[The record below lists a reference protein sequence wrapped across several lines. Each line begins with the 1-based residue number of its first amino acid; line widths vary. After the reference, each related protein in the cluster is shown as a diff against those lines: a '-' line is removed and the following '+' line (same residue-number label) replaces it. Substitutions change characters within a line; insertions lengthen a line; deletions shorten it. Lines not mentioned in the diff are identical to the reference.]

1 MSKFVQILRSV
12 SFPLGRVGVGLLL
25 LALTACHT
33 TSQAPLDD
41 AYYWPDKE
49 PVEQKEQK
57 SKQPSETTVIT
68 TTTTTTTQST
78 SVIVT
83 TPSTPIEYTN
93 VQDTTVTIKIK
104 R

>member
-25 LALTACHT
+25 FALTACHT

-41 AYYWPDKE
+41 AYYWPDKSVHTE
-49 PVEQKEQK
+49 HSE
-57 SKQPSETTVIT
+57 SSASSASCASSALSPS
-68 TTTTTTTQST
+68 
-78 SVIVT
+78 
-83 TPSTPIEYTN
+83 IEYIN
-93 VQDTTVTIKIK
+93 VQDTTVTIRIK

>member
-1 MSKFVQILRSV
+1 MSKFVQILRYV

-25 LALTACHT
+25 LALAACHT

-41 AYYWPDKE
+41 AYYWPDKSVHTE
-49 PVEQKEQK
+49 H
-57 SKQPSETTVIT
+57 SE
-68 TTTTTTTQST
+68 S
-78 SVIVT
+78 S
-83 TPSTPIEYTN
+83 TPSASSAPSTPSIPIEYTN

>member
-25 LALTACHT
+25 FALTACHT

-41 AYYWPDKE
+41 AYIWPDKTTPVTNPAATPATMVADE
-49 PVEQKEQK
+49 PV
-57 SKQPSETTVIT
+57 SAGPTL
-68 TTTTTTTQST
+68 
-78 SVIVT
+78 
-83 TPSTPIEYTN
+83 EYTN
-93 VQDTTVTIKIK
+93 VQDTTITVRIK

>member
-25 LALTACHT
+25 FALAACHT

-41 AYYWPDKE
+41 AYYWPDKSVHTE
-49 PVEQKEQK
+49 H
-57 SKQPSETTVIT
+57 SE
-68 TTTTTTTQST
+68 S
-78 SVIVT
+78 SV
-83 TPSTPIEYTN
+83 SCASSASSSSSSSSSSIEYTN

>member
-1 MSKFVQILRSV
+1 MSKFVQILSSV

-25 LALTACHT
+25 FALTACHT

-41 AYYWPDKE
+41 AYYWPDKSVHTE
-49 PVEQKEQK
+49 HSE
-57 SKQPSETTVIT
+57 SSTPSA
-68 TTTTTTTQST
+68 S
-78 SVIVT
+78 SAPS

-93 VQDTTVTIKIK
+93 IQDTTVTIKIK

>member
-12 SFPLGRVGVGLLL
+12 SFPLGRVGVGILLFA
-25 LALTACHT
+25 LAACHT

-41 AYYWPDKE
+41 AYYWPDKSVHTE
-49 PVEQKEQK
+49 HSE
-57 SKQPSETTVIT
+57 SSAPSA
-68 TTTTTTTQST
+68 SSAT
-78 SVIVT
+78 SV
-83 TPSTPIEYTN
+83 PSTPIEYTN

>member
-1 MSKFVQILRSV
+1 MYKHTCNVRESWLVVQSLYLDVAIGMVVELVAES
-12 SFPLGRVGVGLLL
+12 L

-41 AYYWPDKE
+41 AYYWPDKS
-49 PVEQKEQK
+49 VQ
-57 SKQPSETTVIT
+57 T
-68 TTTTTTTQST
+68 TTTPSNNAKQAEGSN
-78 SVIVT
+78 SQ
-83 TPSTPIEYTN
+83 TPSNNAVVEYTN

>member
-41 AYYWPDKE
+41 AYYWPDKSVHTE
-49 PVEQKEQK
+49 H
-57 SKQPSETTVIT
+57 SE
-68 TTTTTTTQST
+68 S
-78 SVIVT
+78 S
-83 TPSTPIEYTN
+83 TPSASSALSTPSIPIEYTN

>member
-25 LALTACHT
+25 FALAACHT

-41 AYYWPDKE
+41 AYYWPDKSVHTE
-49 PVEQKEQK
+49 H
-57 SKQPSETTVIT
+57 SE
-68 TTTTTTTQST
+68 S
-78 SVIVT
+78 SA
-83 TPSTPIEYTN
+83 SSASSSSIEYTN

>member
-25 LALTACHT
+25 LALAACHT

-41 AYYWPDKE
+41 AYYWPDKS
-49 PVEQKEQK
+49 VQ
-57 SKQPSETTVIT
+57 T
-68 TTTTTTTQST
+68 TTTPSNNAKQAEGSN
-78 SVIVT
+78 SQ
-83 TPSTPIEYTN
+83 TPSNNAVVEYTN

>member
-12 SFPLGRVGVGLLL
+12 SFPLGRVGVGLLR

-41 AYYWPDKE
+41 AYYWPDKS
-49 PVEQKEQK
+49 VQ
-57 SKQPSETTVIT
+57 T
-68 TTTTTTTQST
+68 TTTPSNNAKQAEGSN
-78 SVIVT
+78 SQ
-83 TPSTPIEYTN
+83 TPSNNAVVEYTN

>member
-12 SFPLGRVGVGLLL
+12 SFPLGRVGVGLLFFA
-25 LALTACHT
+25 LAACHT

-41 AYYWPDKE
+41 AYYWPDKSVHTE
-49 PVEQKEQK
+49 HSE
-57 SKQPSETTVIT
+57 SSAPSA
-68 TTTTTTTQST
+68 SSAT
-78 SVIVT
+78 SV
-83 TPSTPIEYTN
+83 PSTPIEYTN

>member
-12 SFPLGRVGVGLLL
+12 SFPLGRVGVGLLV
-25 LALTACHT
+25 LALAACHT

-41 AYYWPDKE
+41 AYYWPDKSVHTE
-49 PVEQKEQK
+49 HSE
-57 SKQPSETTVIT
+57 SSASSASSAPSA
-68 TTTTTTTQST
+68 S
-78 SVIVT
+78 S
-83 TPSTPIEYTN
+83 PSSSSIEYTN

>member
-12 SFPLGRVGVGLLL
+12 SFPLGRVGVGLLFF
-25 LALTACHT
+25 ALTACHT

-41 AYYWPDKE
+41 AYYWPDKSVHTE
-49 PVEQKEQK
+49 H
-57 SKQPSETTVIT
+57 SE
-68 TTTTTTTQST
+68 S
-78 SVIVT
+78 S
-83 TPSTPIEYTN
+83 TPSASSAPSTPSIPIEYTN

>member
-1 MSKFVQILRSV
+1 MSKFVQIFRSV

-25 LALTACHT
+25 FALAACHT

-41 AYYWPDKE
+41 AYYWPDKSVHTE
-49 PVEQKEQK
+49 HSESSV
-57 SKQPSETTVIT
+57 SSAPS
-68 TTTTTTTQST
+68 
-78 SVIVT
+78 
-83 TPSTPIEYTN
+83 PSSSSSSSRSSRSSIEYTN

>member
-1 MSKFVQILRSV
+1 MSKFVQILRYV

-25 LALTACHT
+25 FALTACHT

-41 AYYWPDKE
+41 AYYWPDKSVHTE
-49 PVEQKEQK
+49 H
-57 SKQPSETTVIT
+57 SE
-68 TTTTTTTQST
+68 S
-78 SVIVT
+78 S
-83 TPSTPIEYTN
+83 TPSASSAPSTPSIPIEYTN

>member
-1 MSKFVQILRSV
+1 MSKFVQILRYV

-25 LALTACHT
+25 FALTACHT

-41 AYYWPDKE
+41 AYYWPDK
-49 PVEQKEQK
+49 
-57 SKQPSETTVIT
+57 SAST
-68 TTTTTTTQST
+68 TTKTSNPTSLPTGEGQSGA
-78 SVIVT
+78 S
-83 TPSTPIEYTN
+83 SSIEYTN

>member
-25 LALTACHT
+25 FALAACHT

-41 AYYWPDKE
+41 AYYWPDKSVHTVHTE
-49 PVEQKEQK
+49 H
-57 SKQPSETTVIT
+57 SE
-68 TTTTTTTQST
+68 S
-78 SVIVT
+78 SASSASSAL
-83 TPSTPIEYTN
+83 TPSIEYIN
-93 VQDTTVTIKIK
+93 VQDTTVTIRIK

>member
-41 AYYWPDKE
+41 AYYWPDKSVHTE
-49 PVEQKEQK
+49 HSE
-57 SKQPSETTVIT
+57 SSTPSA
-68 TTTTTTTQST
+68 S
-78 SVIVT
+78 SAPS

-93 VQDTTVTIKIK
+93 IQDTTVTIKIK